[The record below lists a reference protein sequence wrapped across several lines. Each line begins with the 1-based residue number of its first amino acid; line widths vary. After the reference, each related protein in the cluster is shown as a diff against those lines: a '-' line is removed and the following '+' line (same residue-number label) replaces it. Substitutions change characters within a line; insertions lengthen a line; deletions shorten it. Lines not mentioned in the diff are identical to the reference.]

1 MFLVPLCFSIVSPY
15 QASWRF
21 YSTDTSRTN
30 LTATWRYYESILPPL
45 RHVSVLRMIKESHD
59 LYWLLICFS
68 IFCFIP
74 CSLLPC
80 FFSFFTIYPAR
91 SVYGVVMRLMR
102 NRFPL
107 LPGSLIWRPCIPA
120 ALQSRYKYG
129 SWCCSWC
136 LFKLKENYYL
146 SVSSCFVFLSPRIK
160 NFY

>member
-1 MFLVPLCFSIVSPY
+1 MRWHCHVIFLVPLCFSIVSPY

-21 YSTDTSRTN
+21 YSTDASRTN
-30 LTATWRYYESILPPL
+30 VAATWRYYESILPPL
-45 RHVSVLRMIKESHD
+45 RHVSVLWMIRERYH

-74 CSLLPC
+74 YSLLPC
-80 FFSFFTIYPAR
+80 FFLFFTTYPAH
-91 SVYGVVMRLMR
+91 SVYGVAMLLMR

-129 SWCCSWC
+129 SWCCFWY
-136 LFKLKENYYL
+136 LFKLIETSICLFRLGLL
-146 SVSSCFVFLSPRIK
+146 S
-160 NFY
+160 